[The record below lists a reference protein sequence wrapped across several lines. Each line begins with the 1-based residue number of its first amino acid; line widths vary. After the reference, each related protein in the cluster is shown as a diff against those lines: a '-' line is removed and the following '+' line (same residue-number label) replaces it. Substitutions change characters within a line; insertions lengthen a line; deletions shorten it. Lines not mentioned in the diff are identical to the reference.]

1 MFKQGSISPNIYTEN
16 IAYEFVWDII
26 IIKVQIN
33 EKTYRFLLDTGAPTT
48 INSKVIGDFAFVKEE
63 KSTDASQNEASVNY
77 VKIPKMKFGNIIY
90 KDFVAMQYDIEVFE
104 QLNIDGILGANLISK
119 STWEFDIENNVI
131 TVSDKLVE
139 NKVKDFSKT
148 NLKIIDTGTPVLK
161 FTYFNKIKEKGV
173 YFDTGFNGLF
183 YLSTSMF
190 NKLSKKK
197 LLSNRIRGIG
207 IYARSAFG
215 QDEISLTYMAA
226 LKMQLGEHE
235 IPNIISDVSDDTESN
250 MGCEW
255 LKYYHTIIS
264 GKEFFFKRN
273 KTPIPQKVI
282 SKGIRLL
289 TDTKGLF
296 ISMVWEKSE
305 AYKKGIRPNDRIL
318 SVNKK
323 KIVGDDEKLLEEL
336 KRTIYE
342 EKKIILEINKPGN
355 YIELER
361 EVIFDIQTK

>member
-1 MFKQGSISPNIYTEN
+1 MHKILISLIFLLTFTNSFSQKGMFKQGSISPNIYTEN
-16 IAYEFVWDII
+16 IAYEFVWGII

-90 KDFVAMQYDIEVFE
+90 KDFVAMQYDLEVFE

-161 FTYFNKIKEKGV
+161 FTYFNKIKEKRV

-190 NKLSKKK
+190 NKLSKKNY
-197 LLSNRIRGIG
+197 SPIG
-207 IYARSAFG
+207 
-215 QDEISLTYMAA
+215 
-226 LKMQLGEHE
+226 
-235 IPNIISDVSDDTESN
+235 
-250 MGCEW
+250 
-255 LKYYHTIIS
+255 
-264 GKEFFFKRN
+264 
-273 KTPIPQKVI
+273 
-282 SKGIRLL
+282 
-289 TDTKGLF
+289 
-296 ISMVWEKSE
+296 
-305 AYKKGIRPNDRIL
+305 
-318 SVNKK
+318 
-323 KIVGDDEKLLEEL
+323 
-336 KRTIYE
+336 
-342 EKKIILEINKPGN
+342 
-355 YIELER
+355 
-361 EVIFDIQTK
+361 